1 MTICRKRKR
10 PAPQPPSTDNSPAQ
24 RRQYS
29 SSSSNLTETSQT
41 ASKTSCQNDRT
52 QSTSCLETNYYDNQS
67 KESGLNLVSL
77 NGSELSLTISN
88 DDVFADSVSEVNV
101 HVDRHLPRLNGFHET
116 VSPRTNRRYVCSD
129 DQTEKQR
136 TQSASAAEDVQWGLV
151 PIETNFADTDHLTR
165 HNNYGVLNP
174 ISNGNDYE
182 NLESDFNVY
191 QSDTELQMCNRLQ
204 RQRRINRNPE
214 FFRLANNSTP
224 TSLCSFDEGSEYD
237 FNCTASPNSGKVSID
252 DM

>member
-41 ASKTSCQNDRT
+41 ASKTSSCQNDRT
-52 QSTSCLETNYYDNQS
+52 QSTSCLETNYYSNQS
-67 KESGLNLVSL
+67 KESGLNLASL

-101 HVDRHLPRLNGFHET
+101 HVERHLPHLNGFHET
-116 VSPRTNRRYVCSD
+116 VSPRTNRQYQCSA

-151 PIETNFADTDHLTR
+151 PIETDFADTSHVSR

-182 NLESDFNVY
+182 NSETDYNVY
-191 QSDTELQMCNRLQ
+191 QSDTELQMCNRLHQ
-204 RQRRINRNPE
+204 RRRINRNPE

-237 FNCTASPNSGKVSID
+237 FNCSPSPSSGKVSVH
-252 DM
+252 